1 MIACVLVRVVLEI
14 PHKPN
19 EEQAEGNIITWLDLR
34 SNHYILILDGKSW
47 YQEPDICFMLNHAYC
62 NVALAYCRNI
72 KSINARESCL
82 KYGVAIL
89 YRSIQNAAHNC
100 CCRGYQGISNA
111 RYADLLFHHYENYC
125 LMLLEVNTNYIRDL
139 DIPSLVGSK
148 IYWAVDW
155 MPENFRLYATILVE
169 TVIMRHLKV
178 DETS

>member
-1 MIACVLVRVVLEI
+1 
-14 PHKPN
+14 
-19 EEQAEGNIITWLDLR
+19 
-34 SNHYILILDGKSW
+34 
-47 YQEPDICFMLNHAYC
+47 MLNHAYC
-62 NVALAYCRNI
+62 NVALAYCWNI

-100 CCRGYQGISNA
+100 CCRGCQGISNA

-148 IYWAVDW
+148 IY
-155 MPENFRLYATILVE
+155 
-169 TVIMRHLKV
+169 
-178 DETS
+178 